1 MLIKTGLFL
10 QKTSPMLSSKAAR
23 RWFNSYIAGTK
34 PTVKQLKT
42 LLIQGYQSKYIDD
55 ADLKRILA
63 TYGLD

>member
-1 MLIKTGLFL
+1 
-10 QKTSPMLSSKAAR
+10 MLSSKAAR